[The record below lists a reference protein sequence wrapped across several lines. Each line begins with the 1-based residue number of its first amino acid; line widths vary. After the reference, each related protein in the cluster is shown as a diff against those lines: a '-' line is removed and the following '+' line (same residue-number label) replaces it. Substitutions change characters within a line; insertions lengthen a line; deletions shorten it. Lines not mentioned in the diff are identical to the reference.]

1 MRQKIIGL
9 SLVGVL
15 LAGCA
20 TTSDSTRTK
29 TEGTAVGAGIGAAV
43 GAGLGYIF
51 GGTKGAI
58 IGAGAGAAAGGI
70 GGYAYGSH
78 VANRKQEYATQED
91 YLDALIVSAQNVN
104 QRTDA
109 LRQEI
114 AQLEAETAQLV
125 RQYNRRAVQ
134 KSQLENQERL
144 RANKVEEGQKQLNT
158 LRAEIDIQQQALAQE
173 QQVENVSQEAAAQ
186 LDSLQAE
193 IDRLKHNRAQLEEDV
208 NRIAAIQIRP
218 SA

>member
-29 TEGTAVGAGIGAAV
+29 AEGTAVGAGIGAAV

-58 IGAGAGAAAGGI
+58 IGAGAGAAAGSI

-125 RQYNRRAVQ
+125 HQYNRRTIQ
-134 KSQLENQERL
+134 KSQLENQESL
-144 RANKVEEGQKQLNT
+144 LTKKVEEGQKQLNT

-173 QQVENVSQEAAAQ
+173 QQVENASQEATAR

-208 NRIAAIQIRP
+208 NRLAAIQIRP